1 VKQAAYSGAQTL
13 TGTARVDALQKA
25 NVTFRTGFKAAIAK
39 LSAVKRDK
47 RSNHQ
52 EIRECKKEV
61 KQEKH
66 EDKKEHKEEVK
77 SQVKALKDRIKEL
90 KDKREDS
97 RGRSGD
103 RR

>member
-1 VKQAAYSGAQTL
+1 MKQAAYSGAQTL
-13 TGTARVDALQKA
+13 TGTARVEALKTA
-25 NVTFRTGFKAAIAK
+25 NVAFRTGFQATLKT
-39 LSAVKRDK
+39 LNTVKRDK

-90 KDKREDS
+90 KEKRDEA
-97 RGRSGD
+97 RGQSTG